1 MNWKQF
7 LVEIIREPMSFGY
20 VLLGVTTVLVLFVSL
35 GKVTQDTSYGVDKGW
50 ELLKL
55 LTVAWTGI
63 VSGIAIGR
71 HLEKESQKTSNQT
84 SSQK

>member
-7 LVEIIREPMSFGY
+7 VIELVREPMTFGY
-20 VLLGVTTVLVLFVSL
+20 VLLTTTAVCVLTVSL
-35 GKVTQDTSYGVDKGW
+35 GKVSQDTSYGVDKGW

-63 VSGIAIGR
+63 VSGIANGR
-71 HLEKESQKTSNQT
+71 HF
-84 SSQK
+84 